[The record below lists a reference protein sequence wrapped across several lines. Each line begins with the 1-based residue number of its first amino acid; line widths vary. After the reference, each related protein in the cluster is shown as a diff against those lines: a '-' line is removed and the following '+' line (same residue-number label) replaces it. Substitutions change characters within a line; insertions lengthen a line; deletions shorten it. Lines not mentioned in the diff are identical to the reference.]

1 VWEERDRE
9 RESERERERSLHQY
23 CCTQHSQPHNNTTA
37 HQWNSRTI
45 QQCNGAPLQEGIGI
59 GRLTANFAKAVV
71 SFAMLVSDQVTRAAR
86 RFESPSLRAAMVCSV
101 LYCVAACCA
110 VLQRAVLC
118 CNVLCCVAACCAVLQ
133 RAVLC
138 CNVLYCVAACRTVLQ
153 RAVLCCSVLCCVAA
167 CRTVLQRVVLCCSVR
182 PCVPRSK

>member
-1 VWEERDRE
+1 MSGEGRGWGYRGVCVWEERDRE

-71 SFAMLVSDQVTRAAR
+71 SFAMLVSDQVTHATR
-86 RFESPSLRAAMVCSV
+86 RFESLLLRAAM
-101 LYCVAACCA
+101 
-110 VLQRAVLC
+110 
-118 CNVLCCVAACCAVLQ
+118 
-133 RAVLC
+133 C
-138 CNVLYCVAACRTVLQ
+138 CNVLYCVATFSRVCHVASNERDRTK
-153 RAVLCCSVLCCVAA
+153 RAKSTAA
-167 CRTVLQRVVLCCSVR
+167 
-182 PCVPRSK
+182 